1 MPDIVLDIIKLFA
14 ALLRFLGLLVFGA
27 GTSWL
32 TLDLLKKSTVPYA
45 QIAFFLGFLG
55 LTIALTVFTAA
66 GGLAGFVLGAGLVLL
81 FQFLPKKGKEED

>member
-1 MPDIVLDIIKLFA
+1 MPDIVLDMIRLVA

-27 GTSWL
+27 GMSWL

-55 LTIALTVFTAA
+55 LTIAMSVFVPA

-81 FQFLPKKGKEED
+81 LQLLPRKEKEED